1 MEFAIGDTVKG
12 DERRV
17 GPDPAESDYVSRWI
31 RMLAIGMM
39 VLGAVSAT
47 LDWFQLLPSI
57 PPTAAQVHADTHS

>member
-39 VLGAVSAT
+39 VLGAVFAV
-47 LDWFQLLPSI
+47 LDGCELLPL
-57 PPTAAQVHADTHS
+57 PAPVAVAGPA

>member
-39 VLGAVSAT
+39 VLGAVFAV
-47 LDWFQLLPSI
+47 LGGCELLPL
-57 PPTAAQVHADTHS
+57 PAPVAVAGPA